1 VILFA
6 LFNPLAS
13 AVVRKPQPA
22 NSEDV
27 QSETEFTVNRE
38 GSPNRAEEVSPN
50 EHKLTLKEKAAFQLK
65 EFLAMFF
72 YIWVLSALADMH
84 ETIILAQTH
93 LNYPAQGFA
102 IINALILGKI
112 MLIGEDL
119 HLGNRFRDK
128 ALIYSILYK
137 SLIFTVFLAGFHIL
151 EEVIVGVF
159 RGTPISETLPAM
171 GAGSLKGLMCR
182 TGIVFIALIP
192 FFAFREIGRVI
203 GKGELWSL
211 LLARGTRVYTLQSRP
226 Q

>member
-1 VILFA
+1 
-6 LFNPLAS
+6 
-13 AVVRKPQPA
+13 
-22 NSEDV
+22 
-27 QSETEFTVNRE
+27 VNRE
-38 GSPNRAEEVSPN
+38 GIPNRAEEFSPN
-50 EHKLTLKEKAAFQLK
+50 ERKQTLKEKAAFQLK

-72 YIWVLSALADMH
+72 YIWVLSALGDMH
-84 ETIILAQTH
+84 ETIILSQAH

-102 IINALILGKI
+102 IINALILAKI

-128 ALIYSILYK
+128 ALIYSILSK
-137 SLIFTVFLAGFHIL
+137 SLIFTVFLAGFQIL
-151 EEVIVGVF
+151 EEVIVAVC
-159 RGTPISETLPAM
+159 RGTPISESHPVM
-171 GAGSLKGLMCR
+171 GAGRLKGLMCR
-182 TGIVFIALIP
+182 AGIVFIALIP

>member
-1 VILFA
+1 VKTEGI
-6 LFNPLAS
+6 PH
-13 AVVRKPQPA
+13 PA
-22 NSEDV
+22 E
-27 QSETEFTVNRE
+27 E
-38 GSPNRAEEVSPN
+38 GSPNER
-50 EHKLTLKEKAAFQLK
+50 KLTLKEKAAFQLK
-65 EFLAMFF
+65 EFFVMFL
-72 YIWVLSALADMH
+72 YLWVLLALFSMH
-84 ETIILAQTH
+84 ETIILAQAH

-102 IINALILGKI
+102 IINALILAKVL
-112 MLIGEDL
+112 LIGEDL

-137 SLIFTVFLAGFHIL
+137 SLIFTVFLLCFHIV

-159 RGTPISETLPAM
+159 RGTPISESLPAI

-182 TGIVFIALIP
+182 AGIVFIALIP

-211 LLARGTRVYTLQSRP
+211 LLTRGTRIYTLQSRP

>member
-1 VILFA
+1 MKTEGI
-6 LFNPLAS
+6 PH
-13 AVVRKPQPA
+13 PA
-22 NSEDV
+22 EG
-27 QSETEFTVNRE
+27 
-38 GSPNRAEEVSPN
+38 GSPNER
-50 EHKLTLKEKAAFQLK
+50 KLTLKEKAAFQAK

-72 YIWVLSALADMH
+72 YVWVLSALADMH
-84 ETIILAQTH
+84 ETVILAQDH

-102 IINALILGKI
+102 IINALILAKI

-137 SLIFTVFLAGFHIL
+137 SLIFAVFLFGFHIL
-151 EEVIVGVF
+151 EEVIVGVC
-159 RGTPISETLPAM
+159 RGTPVSESLPVI
-171 GAGSLKGLMCR
+171 GAGSLKGLLCR
-182 TGIVFIALIP
+182 GGIVFIALIP

-211 LLARGTRVYTLQSRP
+211 LLTRGTRVYTLQSRP